1 LLLIHSPYPFTDSIL
16 PIHANFLKEDSTLL
30 AVNEEAALRNIPTSD
45 GPQPRRCQP
54 NQPRGIVVPT
64 PEKRAKKGIG
74 TMAQFSGQ
82 TGTLEKHR
90 KNWTVV
96 YRYRNPGESDWKK
109 KRLII
114 CPISGPGAMGPL
126 ERERRKIAVLEQAGV
141 NSQETIQAQVDEH
154 LSGYVTFQQQAEIWL
169 KESQTRN
176 RNPISE
182 ATASGYR
189 SYLQRHLN
197 PVLGELPL
205 SAVDNNA
212 MKSLVKKLRDKKL
225 AAKTIVEIVKV
236 PKLVVASLKANGEE
250 VYKRAWNHD
259 YMDLPIVD
267 PEDQNSEAWTPE
279 QMTVILDAAFK
290 TAVKKAKNVVY
301 WLSLIVG
308 GLGLR
313 IGEALAIKVRD
324 SVGCPHCKSLKPRKC
339 QHGSAFSEDCRVL
352 HVRQSVYGGKLKA
365 PKTKNGIRDVDVPE
379 ALAKVLRQYVAGKET
394 GTLLFKSRDGNPL
407 QQRNINRDWLHPLL
421 EKVGLRTAE
430 RWRDKNG
437 RRRVRCLE
445 GSGVAWHAMRRFRC
459 THLDAQLIPESLIK
473 IWLGHGKKGV
483 TETSYIKIMG
493 RMDTRKTCVENAGLG
508 FSHVPH
514 VPRVRLAT
522 AA

>member
-1 LLLIHSPYPFTDSIL
+1 MAL
-16 PIHANFLKEDSTLL
+16 NQ
-30 AVNEEAALRNIPTSD
+30 EAGSRNIAASNEL
-45 GPQPRRCQP
+45 QPHRCQP

-64 PEKRAKKGIG
+64 PEKRAEKGIG

-96 YRYRNPGESDWKK
+96 YRYRNPGESAWKK

-141 NSQETIQAQVDEH
+141 NSQETLQAQVDEH

-189 SYLQRHLN
+189 SYLQHHLN

-212 MKSLVKKLRDKKL
+212 MKGLVKKLHDKKL
-225 AAKTIVEIVKV
+225 APKTIVEIVKV

-279 QMTVILDAAFK
+279 QMTVILDAAFE
-290 TAVKKAKNVVY
+290 TAVKKPKNVVY

-324 SVGCPHCKSLKPRKC
+324 SVGCAHCKSLKPRKC

-352 HVRQSVYGGKLKA
+352 HVRQSVYGRKLKA

-379 ALAKVLRQYVAGKET
+379 SLATILRKYFAGKRP
-394 GTLLFKSRDGNPL
+394 GTLLFKSRSGNPL
-407 QQRNINRDWLHPLL
+407 QQRNINRDWLHPIL
-421 EKVGLRTAE
+421 EKVGLRKAE

-445 GSGVAWHAMRRFRC
+445 GEGVAWHAMRRFRC
-459 THLDAQLIPESLIK
+459 THLDTQLIPESLIK

-483 TETSYIKIMG
+483 TEQSYIKVMG

>member
-1 LLLIHSPYPFTDSIL
+1 
-16 PIHANFLKEDSTLL
+16 
-30 AVNEEAALRNIPTSD
+30 
-45 GPQPRRCQP
+45 
-54 NQPRGIVVPT
+54 
-64 PEKRAKKGIG
+64 
-74 TMAQFSGQ
+74 
-82 TGTLEKHR
+82 
-90 KNWTVV
+90 
-96 YRYRNPGESDWKK
+96 
-109 KRLII
+109 
-114 CPISGPGAMGPL
+114 
-126 ERERRKIAVLEQAGV
+126 
-141 NSQETIQAQVDEH
+141 
-154 LSGYVTFQQQAEIWL
+154 
-169 KESQTRN
+169 
-176 RNPISE
+176 
-182 ATASGYR
+182 
-189 SYLQRHLN
+189 
-197 PVLGELPL
+197 VLGELPL

-212 MKSLVKKLRDKKL
+212 MKGLVKKLHDKKL
-225 AAKTIVEIVKV
+225 APKTIVEIVKV

-250 VYKRAWNHD
+250 VYKRTWNHD

-267 PEDQNSEAWTPE
+267 PEDQNSEAFTPE
-279 QMTVILDAAFK
+279 GMTQILCAASELA
-290 TAVKKAKNVVY
+290 TKKPKNVLY

-324 SVGCPHCKSLKPRKC
+324 SIGCPHCKALKPRKC
-339 QHGSAFSEDCRVL
+339 QHGSTFSEDCRIL
-352 HVRQSVYGGKLKA
+352 HVRQSVYAKKLKA

-379 ALAKVLRQYVAGKET
+379 ALAKVLRQYVAGKKS
-394 GTLLFKSRDGNPL
+394 GTLLFKSRKGNPL

-421 EKVGLRTAE
+421 EKVGLRKAE

-483 TETSYIKIMG
+483 TETSYIKVMG

-514 VPRVRLAT
+514 VPRIRLAT